1 MAYKKKRAID
11 VNDANLNIV
20 PYYVMKKPS
29 LPSLIGSATSCIALV
44 PVGLSKI
51 QPNNHVLKK
60 IKPKALIKVQ
70 NAIRFEVELETNAA
84 KMATL
89 IGAKATIKI
98 LNTLDYY

>member
-51 QPNNHVLKK
+51 
-60 IKPKALIKVQ
+60 
-70 NAIRFEVELETNAA
+70 
-84 KMATL
+84 
-89 IGAKATIKI
+89 
-98 LNTLDYY
+98 

>member
-1 MAYKKKRAID
+1 M
-11 VNDANLNIV
+11 
-20 PYYVMKKPS
+20 
-29 LPSLIGSATSCIALV
+29 
-44 PVGLSKI
+44 
-51 QPNNHVLKK
+51 LKK